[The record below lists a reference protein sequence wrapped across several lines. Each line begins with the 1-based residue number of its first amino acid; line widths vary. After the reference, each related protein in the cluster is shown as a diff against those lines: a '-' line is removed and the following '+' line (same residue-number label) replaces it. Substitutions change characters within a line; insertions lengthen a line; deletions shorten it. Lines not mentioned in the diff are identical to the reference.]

1 MQQRPLGRS
10 GLSIAPIML
19 GGNVFGWT
27 ADEKTSHAILD
38 AFVGAGFNAVDTADV
53 YSAWAKGHA
62 GGESERVIGSWL
74 AARGKRDDVVIA
86 SKLGLWPKY
95 AKLTRANII
104 AACEESLQ
112 RLRTD
117 YIDLYQAHRDDAD
130 TPLEETMEAFAAL
143 QKAGKVRAIGASN
156 YSAERLFAA
165 QAAAREGIRFESL
178 QPHYSLVERAA
189 FEAALQPL
197 CARENIG
204 VIAYLGLAGGFLTG
218 KYRSAADAAKSPR
231 GPGAIKYLD
240 GKGPAVLG
248 ALDAVAGRHGA
259 TLAQVALAWIMA
271 RPAITAP
278 IVSATSLDQLREVLG
293 AATLTLSDAD
303 MTALDHASA

>member
-143 QKAGKVRAIGASN
+143 QKAGMVRVIGASN